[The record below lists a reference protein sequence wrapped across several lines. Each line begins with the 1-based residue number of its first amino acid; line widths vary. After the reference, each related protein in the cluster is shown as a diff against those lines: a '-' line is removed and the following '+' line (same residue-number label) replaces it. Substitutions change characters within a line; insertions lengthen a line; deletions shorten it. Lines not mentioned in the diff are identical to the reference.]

1 MYCAYM
7 NDTPYF
13 SSENVPRN
21 LKTITL
27 AACHEVVCFVCVVK
41 WESSCK
47 LKERLIK
54 GSTHSE
60 RYKQI
65 GTNPRGVEG
74 GRRAVA

>member
-1 MYCAYM
+1 M

-47 LKERLIK
+47 LKEQLIK
-54 GSTHSE
+54 GSTH
-60 RYKQI
+60 KQI
-65 GTNPRGVEG
+65 GTNPIGAEG